1 MPWYFSDIYFN
12 IFRILRSLRLISTI
26 KTTKMNNVRFTKNNG
41 VGILILDSPKR
52 KNALNS
58 VDMLLLRDILSRETQ
73 SDIYALIISG
83 SGNVFC
89 SGADL
94 SEIISIIGKNKKDQE
109 LQSNDMSK
117 LCDAIQSFPLPTVCA
132 LNGSAYGGGVEIACA
147 CDFRIS
153 VSNIEIMVPP
163 AKIGIHYHPAGIK
176 RFLNIFGA
184 SATKRLLLTAT
195 KMSEKELKNLGFFD
209 EIINEGENIIEKAQ
223 DFIKQ
228 CKELSP
234 EAVRGMKLSIN
245 DILMDN
251 VNIQSFNSRIRKT
264 LESQYLERQ
273 LKSIKEKNSK

>member
-1 MPWYFSDIYFN
+1 MPWYFLDFYFN
-12 IFRILRSLRLISTI
+12 ICRILRSFTISRTTEA
-26 KTTKMNNVRFTKNNG
+26 KTKMNNVKFTKNNG

-58 VDMLLLRDILSRETQ
+58 EDMLLLRDILSREAQ

-83 SGNVFC
+83 SGDVFC

-147 CDFRIS
+147 CDFRIA

-195 KMSEKELKNLGFFD
+195 KMSEKELINVGFFD
-209 EIINEGENIIEKAQ
+209 EIINEGENVIERAL
-223 DFIKQ
+223 DFIKL

-245 DILMDN
+245 DTVMDS
-251 VNIQSFNSRIRKT
+251 VNAQSFNSRIKQA
-264 LESQYLERQ
+264 LESRYLKRQ
-273 LKSIKEKNSK
+273 LKFIKEKNS

>member
-1 MPWYFSDIYFN
+1 
-12 IFRILRSLRLISTI
+12 
-26 KTTKMNNVRFTKNNG
+26 MNNVKFTKNNG

-52 KNALNS
+52 KNALKS
-58 VDMLLLRDILSRETQ
+58 EDMLSIRDILSREAQ
-73 SDIYALIISG
+73 SDIYALIISARG
-83 SGNVFC
+83 DVFC
-89 SGADL
+89 SGADF

-117 LCDAIQSFPLPTVCA
+117 LCDAIQNFPLPTVCA

-195 KMSEKELKNLGFFD
+195 KLSEKELKNFGFFD
-209 EIINEGENIIEKAQ
+209 ELINEGENVIEKAQ
-223 DFIKQ
+223 HFVKR
-228 CKELSP
+228 CKALSP
-234 EAVRGMKLSIN
+234 EAVSGMKLSIN
-245 DILMDN
+245 DIVMDSIN
-251 VNIQSFNSRIRKT
+251 TQSLNARIKKT

-273 LKSIKEKNSK
+273 LKFINEKNSK

>member
-1 MPWYFSDIYFN
+1 MKSVQ
-12 IFRILRSLRLISTI
+12 LIKKEHI
-26 KTTKMNNVRFTKNNG
+26 GFLYLN
-41 VGILILDSPKR
+41 SPKN
-52 KNALNS
+52 KNALKS
-58 VDMLLLRDILSRETQ
+58 EDMGLIRDILDKEAK

-83 SGNVFC
+83 RGNVFC
-89 SGADL
+89 SGADFT
-94 SEIISIIGKNKKDQE
+94 EITSIIGKNKKDQE

-117 LCDAIQSFPLPTVCA
+117 LCDAIQNFPLPTVCA

-195 KMSEKELKNLGFFD
+195 KLSEKELKNFGFFD
-209 EIINEGENIIEKAQ
+209 ELINEGENVIEKAQ
-223 DFIKQ
+223 HFVKR
-228 CKELSP
+228 CKALSP
-234 EAVRGMKLSIN
+234 EAVSGMKLSIN
-245 DILMDN
+245 DMVMDSIN
-251 VNIQSFNSRIRKT
+251 SQSLNARIKKT

-273 LKSIKEKNSK
+273 LKSINEKNSK

>member
-1 MPWYFSDIYFN
+1 
-12 IFRILRSLRLISTI
+12 
-26 KTTKMNNVRFTKNNG
+26 MNNVKFTKNNG

-52 KNALNS
+52 KNALKS
-58 VDMLLLRDILSRETQ
+58 EDMLSIRDILSREAQ
-73 SDIYALIISG
+73 SDIYALIISARG
-83 SGNVFC
+83 DVFC
-89 SGADL
+89 SGADF

-117 LCDAIQSFPLPTVCA
+117 LCDAIQNFPLPTVCA

-195 KMSEKELKNLGFFD
+195 KLSEKELKNFGFFD
-209 EIINEGENIIEKAQ
+209 ELINEGENVIEKAQ
-223 DFIKQ
+223 NFVKR
-228 CKELSP
+228 CKALSP
-234 EAVRGMKLSIN
+234 EAVSGMKLSIN
-245 DILMDN
+245 DIVMDS
-251 VNIQSFNSRIRKT
+251 VNTQSLNARIKKT

-273 LKSIKEKNSK
+273 LKFFNEKNSK

>member
-1 MPWYFSDIYFN
+1 
-12 IFRILRSLRLISTI
+12 
-26 KTTKMNNVRFTKNNG
+26 MNNVKFTKNNG

-58 VDMLLLRDILSRETQ
+58 EDMLLIRDILSREAQ
-73 SDIYALIISG
+73 SDIYSLIISG
-83 SGNVFC
+83 RGDVFC

-94 SEIISIIGKNKKDQE
+94 LKIISIIGKHKKDQE

-117 LCDAIQSFPLPTVCA
+117 LCDAIQNFPLPTVCA

-195 KMSEKELKNLGFFD
+195 KLSEKELKNFGFFD
-209 EIINEGENIIEKAQ
+209 ELINEGENVIEKAQ
-223 DFIKQ
+223 HFVKR
-228 CKELSP
+228 CKALSP
-234 EAVRGMKLSIN
+234 EAVSGMKLSIN
-245 DILMDN
+245 DIVMDS
-251 VNIQSFNSRIRKT
+251 VNTQSLNARIKKT

-273 LKSIKEKNSK
+273 LKFFNEKNSK

>member
-1 MPWYFSDIYFN
+1 
-12 IFRILRSLRLISTI
+12 
-26 KTTKMNNVRFTKNNG
+26 MNNVKFTKNNG

-58 VDMLLLRDILSRETQ
+58 EDMLLIRDILSREAQ
-73 SDIYALIISG
+73 SDIYSLIISG
-83 SGNVFC
+83 RGDVFC

-94 SEIISIIGKNKKDQE
+94 SKIISIIGKHKKDQE

-117 LCDAIQSFPLPTVCA
+117 LCDAIQNFPLPTVCA

-147 CDFRIS
+147 CDFRIA

-195 KMSEKELKNLGFFD
+195 KLSEKELKNFGFFD
-209 EIINEGENIIEKAQ
+209 ELINEGENVIEKAQ
-223 DFIKQ
+223 HFVKR
-228 CKELSP
+228 CKALSP
-234 EAVRGMKLSIN
+234 EAVSGMKLSIN
-245 DILMDN
+245 DIVMDS
-251 VNIQSFNSRIRKT
+251 VNTQSLNARIKKT

-273 LKSIKEKNSK
+273 LKFFNEKNSK

>member
-1 MPWYFSDIYFN
+1 MFLN
-12 IFRILRSLRLISTI
+12 
-26 KTTKMNNVRFTKNNG
+26 
-41 VGILILDSPKR
+41 SPKT
-52 KNALNS
+52 KNALKS
-58 VDMLLLRDILSRETQ
+58 EDMASIRGILNKEAK

-83 SGNVFC
+83 RGDVFC
-89 SGADL
+89 SGADF
-94 SEIISIIGKNKKDQE
+94 SEIITIIGKNRKGQE
-109 LQSNDMSK
+109 LQSNDMSR
-117 LCDAIQSFPLPTVCA
+117 LCDSIQNFPLPTVCA

-153 VSNIEIMVPP
+153 VSNIEIIVPP

-195 KMSEKELKNLGFFD
+195 MMSEKELKNVGFFD
-209 EIINEGENIIEKAQ
+209 EIISEGENVIERAH

-245 DILMDN
+245 DIVMDS
-251 VNIQSFNSRIRKT
+251 VNTQSFNSRIKIT
-264 LESQYLERQ
+264 HESQYLERQ
-273 LKSIKEKNSK
+273 LKFIKEKNS

>member
-1 MPWYFSDIYFN
+1 MRFFELDRAIEREKMKSVQ
-12 IFRILRSLRLISTI
+12 LIKKEHI
-26 KTTKMNNVRFTKNNG
+26 GYLYLN
-41 VGILILDSPKR
+41 SPKT
-52 KNALNS
+52 KNALKS
-58 VDMLLLRDILSRETQ
+58 EDMGLIRDILDKEAK

-83 SGNVFC
+83 RGDVFC
-89 SGADL
+89 SGADFT
-94 SEIISIIGKNKKDQE
+94 EITSIIGKNKKDQE

-147 CDFRIS
+147 CDFRIA

-176 RFLNIFGA
+176 RFLNIFGP

-195 KMSEKELKNLGFFD
+195 KMSEKELKNVGFFD
-209 EIINEGENIIEKAQ
+209 EIINEGENVIQRAQ

-245 DILMDN
+245 DIVMDS
-251 VNIQSFNSRIRKT
+251 VNIQSLTSRIKKT

-273 LKSIKEKNSK
+273 LKSIKEKNS